1 MHTSDTLLGYKV
13 HKALQQLVEE
23 AIEREDGLQVGSPM
37 SNVRV

>member
-23 AIEREDGLQVGSPM
+23 AIELEDGLQVGSPM